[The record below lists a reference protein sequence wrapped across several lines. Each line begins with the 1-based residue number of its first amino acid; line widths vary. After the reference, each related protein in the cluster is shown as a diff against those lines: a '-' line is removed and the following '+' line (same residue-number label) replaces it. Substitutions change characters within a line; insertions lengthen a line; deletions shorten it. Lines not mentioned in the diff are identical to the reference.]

1 MQSKC
6 SSLSTSQE
14 TPVIHSVQS
23 LVEPDQLLTPFSRSL
38 FCYYVRRKSHSQIL
52 KAIGGW
58 KTTIDQVQSM
68 DAVDVQENGDFL
80 KADSKKTRATFYKKL
95 ETDGVKVSKIRQEVA
110 VETMA
115 RVIKRIKTEYDMN
128 AVEYFKIISHN
139 QKEISMLW
147 DVFSTCLGIWW
158 KKIVVVDTRTKCRR
172 KILPVCL
179 CRQYVDSWGHT
190 N

>member
-1 MQSKC
+1 
-6 SSLSTSQE
+6 
-14 TPVIHSVQS
+14 
-23 LVEPDQLLTPFSRSL
+23 
-38 FCYYVRRKSHSQIL
+38 
-52 KAIGGW
+52 
-58 KTTIDQVQSM
+58 M

-80 KADSKKTRATFYKKL
+80 KADSKKTRGIFYDKL

-147 DVFSTCLGIWW
+147 DVLLHMFGDLVEKDSGGGYTNKMSAKDIASVSGPP
-158 KKIVVVDTRTKCRR
+158 IVR
-172 KILPVCL
+172 
-179 CRQYVDSWGHT
+179 
-190 N
+190 